1 MPESHA
7 RHVNIDSRTLAH
19 VHDRE
24 TQSLTAAFAL
34 APRLVTPR
42 CCFLPVAGLLAFFFG
57 FALAFVFLLFLFAC
71 FPLLPL
77 LLLLLFLPFGF
88 FFGVAFFFL
97 LPCLELLPLPF
108 VAFFCAV
115 LGFFFVLPL
124 AAGAFFFGFWPHY
137 RDASRRRRT
146 RYALTNR
153 RAVVAEVDRQ
163 GRVSVKS
170 YPIRLDTPLGGG
182 HDRVIFATER
192 RMARGRGYDADVGF
206 ERIGAEARV
215 VHDHI
220 IAIKARRAAE
230 DA

>member
-1 MPESHA
+1 MGFLISHYS
-7 RHVNIDSRTLAH
+7 RDTDRSSETGGDSFVISMHFVGAIFGAL
-19 VHDRE
+19 VCLGVVVLLLP
-24 TQSLTAAFAL
+24 QPIAL
-34 APRLVTPR
+34 AV
-42 CCFLPVAGLLAFFFG
+42 LP
-57 FALAFVFLLFLFAC
+57 
-71 FPLLPL
+71 
-77 LLLLLFLPFGF
+77 
-88 FFGVAFFFL
+88 GVAIFS
-97 LPCLELLPLPF
+97 
-108 VAFFCAV
+108 
-115 LGFFFVLPL
+115 
-124 AAGAFFFGFWPHY
+124 AGAFFFGFWPHY